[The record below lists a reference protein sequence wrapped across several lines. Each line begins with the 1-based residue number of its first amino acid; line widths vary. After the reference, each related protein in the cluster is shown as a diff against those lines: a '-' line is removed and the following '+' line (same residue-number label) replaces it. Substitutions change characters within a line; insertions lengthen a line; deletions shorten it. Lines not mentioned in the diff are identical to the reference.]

1 MNNLLAEQIIQDM
14 NNLLAE
20 RCQGK
25 PLWKAESHYRKQKA
39 VTESKKALRKAIEE
53 IGKSLTKLGK
63 PLRKMAILGSRFD
76 TRFATT
82 RTHGFT
88 LSISSTHN
96 LK

>member
-20 RCQGK
+20 RRQGK
-25 PLWKAESHYRKQKA
+25 PLRKAESRYRKQKA
-39 VTESKKALRKAIEE
+39 ITESRKALRKGVEE
-53 IGKSLTKLGK
+53 IGK

-82 RTHGFT
+82 RAHGFT